1 MSMNISLTVNGVR
14 YSHNV
19 EPRLL
24 LVYYLRDLLRLTG
37 THVGCDTSTCGAC
50 NILMNGKATKSCT
63 MLAVQADNTVIT
75 TIEGLAENGD
85 FHPLQEG
92 FKECHGLQCGFCT
105 PGMIMTS
112 VDLLQRN
119 PHPTEMEI
127 REALEGNF
135 CRCTGYHN
143 IVKAIQYGAEKMSA
157 SKENKKEAVV

>member
-1 MSMNISLTVNGVR
+1 MNMNISLTVNGVV

-24 LVYYLRDLLRLTG
+24 LVYYLRDVLRLTG

-50 NILMNGKATKSCT
+50 NIIMNGKATKSCT
-63 MLAVQADNTVIT
+63 ILAVQADNSVIT
-75 TIEGLAENGD
+75 TIEGLAQNGE

-143 IVKAIQYGAEKMSA
+143 IVRAIQYGAEKMSA
-157 SKENKKEAVV
+157 INENKKEAVV

>member
-24 LVYYLRDLLRLTG
+24 LVYYLRDVLRLTG

-75 TIEGLAENGD
+75 TIEGLDKDGK

-119 PHPTEMEI
+119 PHPSEMEI